1 MSRIRV
7 LASLGLV
14 LLGAGCRRELPVN
27 PDGPPAAVTTEKP
40 TPAQLVAYMNDNARL
55 LQSIKSTRLEIDA
68 KEGREGIGL
77 TGTLFCEKPR
87 DFRLRATL
95 AGNPAVDIG
104 SNNDEFWFWIS
115 QGKDQ
120 DGVSR
125 VHYCS
130 YQDMAAGKARMPF
143 PFQPDMIVAAL
154 GMGQYDPNKE
164 YTLRDDAKTVSLVE
178 KTVSAQGEPVQRVT
192 VFNRVKVGPNKP
204 QVLAHVLLDAK
215 GNEICRASI
224 QEVETVQVSRD
235 AQAVLPQRVQLV
247 WRPQQIEMTMR
258 LYDTQVNSIDAA
270 HAARLFSR
278 ADLSG
283 IPAANLAQGAP
294 DSPGGYSQMSI
305 QRTQLLAP
313 AAK

>member
-1 MSRIRV
+1 M
-7 LASLGLV
+7 
-14 LLGAGCRRELPVN
+14 AG
-27 PDGPPAAVTTEKP
+27 
-40 TPAQLVAYMNDNARL
+40 Q
-55 LQSIKSTRLEIDA
+55 
-68 KEGREGIGL
+68 
-77 TGTLFCEKPR
+77 
-87 DFRLRATL
+87 
-95 AGNPAVDIG
+95 PAVDIG

-154 GMGQYDPNKE
+154 GMGEYDPTKE
-164 YTLRDDAKTVSLVE
+164 YSLRDDAKTVSLVE
-178 KTVSAQGEPVQRVT
+178 KTVSAQGDPVQRVT
-192 VFNRVKVGPNKP
+192 VFNRVKVGPGKP

-224 QEVETVQVSRD
+224 QEVETVQIDRD
-235 AQAVLPQRVQLV
+235 TRAVVPQRVQLV

-258 LYDTQVNSIDAA
+258 LFDTQVNSIDAA
-270 HAARLFSR
+270 HAAKLFSR
-278 ADLSG
+278 GDLAS
-283 IPAANLAQGAP
+283 IPAANLAAGAP
-294 DSPGGYSQMSI
+294 DSPSGYSQMSI